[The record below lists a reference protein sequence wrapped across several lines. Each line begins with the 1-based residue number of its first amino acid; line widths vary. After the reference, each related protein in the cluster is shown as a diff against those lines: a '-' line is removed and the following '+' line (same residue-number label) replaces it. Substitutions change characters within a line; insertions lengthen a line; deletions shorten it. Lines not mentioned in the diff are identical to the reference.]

1 MSAVAQF
8 GEFLGLG
15 TPELIIIA
23 VIILLIFGGSQLPKL
38 AKNIGSS
45 AKELRQGL
53 GKDDSKS
60 ASANKEQA

>member
-1 MSAVAQF
+1 MSAVTNF
-8 GEFLGLG
+8 GDILGLG

-38 AKNIGSS
+38 AKNIGTS

-53 GKDDSKS
+53 GKDEKKTE
-60 ASANKEQA
+60 ASKEQA